1 MSIIHKQ
8 VHDLVSDILTNLS
21 DGEETQ
27 FLDYLNNYQY
37 MFLEDEQDNNSEI
50 EFDVTHII
58 KLFEQSH
65 SIYYNKTSRIYYN
78 YNGRD
83 YVLFNDDHLLYLIL
97 EFITNHSQVNTLQK
111 TSIKNKIVKLIK
123 DNNIYETIPDSTT
136 IQNTLNYLSQTMFT
150 NKEYSKLFLIIIGG
164 IILKKKID
172 NRVIVFTKT
181 NLKAFLTEFNRVIS
195 IYFCNINIFNFFK
208 FKYTQDHENSDYQK
222 YLLPCNNINCEIIKT
237 TKQLYVNM
245 AIVAIYYFNRY
256 KSVDAYIES
265 ENVSILTRSTFLYFT
280 DDSKDKTISNFINT
294 YIIKNEQHS
303 LNQKDII
310 FLWKKYIYDN
320 DLFVNIFPSYNDFV
334 FHLFK
339 RLGIEYNSSLNNNV
353 LFGYY
358 SLEAPYLD
366 TFKQFWNDHFEY
378 SSEETDLELNEI
390 LLLYNNYTKSR
401 KGTLNEAMINLI
413 IQCFYSDYEII
424 ENKMIHNVKTSLWNK
439 KKDIDYFINNNVVNI
454 NDNINSLYKKYISTK
469 TEYVIGKIYFQK
481 YISKLRELSKTV

>member
-27 FLDYLNNYQY
+27 FLEYLNNYQY

-208 FKYTQDHENSDYQK
+208 FKYTQDHENLNLIVEDNGKGFDPAKVKSGLGTQSIDSRVK
-222 YLLPCNNINCEIIKT
+222 FLSGEIDI
-237 TKQLYVNM
+237 
-245 AIVAIYYFNRY
+245 
-256 KSVDAYIES
+256 
-265 ENVSILTRSTFLYFT
+265 
-280 DDSKDKTISNFINT
+280 DSKIGVGTN
-294 YIIKNEQHS
+294 
-303 LNQKDII
+303 
-310 FLWKKYIYDN
+310 
-320 DLFVNIFPSYNDFV
+320 V
-334 FHLFK
+334 HLK
-339 RLGIEYNSSLNNNV
+339 V
-353 LFGYY
+353 
-358 SLEAPYLD
+358 
-366 TFKQFWNDHFEY
+366 
-378 SSEETDLELNEI
+378 
-390 LLLYNNYTKSR
+390 
-401 KGTLNEAMINLI
+401 AM
-413 IQCFYSDYEII
+413 
-424 ENKMIHNVKTSLWNK
+424 T
-439 KKDIDYFINNNVVNI
+439 
-454 NDNINSLYKKYISTK
+454 
-469 TEYVIGKIYFQK
+469 
-481 YISKLRELSKTV
+481 